1 MTGTPK
7 SFILKKGKI
16 VVDGVEYVL
25 IKSNDDNGRKQCMHF
40 INYKTNTKICWKH
53 STTSTEFYYNGKRHR
68 EDGPALIITD
78 SKWVQIVGQAWYM
91 NGLQLS
97 REEEQNQIRK
107 INLNKCLD

>member
-1 MTGTPK
+1 MK
-7 SFILKKGKI
+7 IKKGKI

-78 SKWVQIVGQAWYM
+78 SKWVQIVGQAWY
-91 NGLQLS
+91 NEWFTIIKRRRTKS
-97 REEEQNQIRK
+97 NQK
-107 INLNKCLD
+107 NKFE